1 MTQEQAAVLLTMM
14 KTDIGIKGTT
24 AYDER
29 FGQILQYSADKIA
42 EEGATLNLDS
52 AEDQQL
58 VVMYASWTWRRRDTG
73 EGMPRMIRY
82 ALNNRIMKEKAHG

>member
-29 FGQILQYSADKIA
+29 FGQILQCSADKIA
-42 EEGATLNLDS
+42 EEGATLNMES

-73 EGMPRMIRY
+73 EGMPRMLRY

>member
-1 MTQEQAAVLLTMM
+1 MTPEQAAVLLTMM
-14 KTDIGIKGTT
+14 KTDIGIKETT

-58 VVMYASWTWRRRDTG
+58 VVMYASWTWRKRDTG
-73 EGMPRMIRY
+73 EGMPRMLRY

>member
-1 MTQEQAAVLLTMM
+1 MTPEQAAVLLTMM

-29 FGQILQYSADKIA
+29 FGQILLYSAEKIA
-42 EEGATLNLDS
+42 QEGATLNMES

-73 EGMPRMIRY
+73 EGMPRMLRY
-82 ALNNRIMKEKAHG
+82 AMNNRIMKEKAHG